1 MLTILS
7 SVTDNIMQ
15 ESKFLIHGWH
25 HRAND
30 WKMRDCL
37 SYLTTTAEEAVATC
51 RRLNPQ
57 FEVHYVEL
65 DDSEPEVV
73 KLQPLR

>member
-1 MLTILS
+1 
-7 SVTDNIMQ
+7 MQ

-25 HRAND
+25 HRSNG
-30 WKMRDCL
+30 WTMRDCL

-51 RRLNPQ
+51 RALNPQ

-65 DDSEPEVV
+65 ED
-73 KLQPLR
+73 

>member
-1 MLTILS
+1 
-7 SVTDNIMQ
+7 MQ

-25 HRAND
+25 HRANG
-30 WKMRDCL
+30 WTMRDCL

-65 DDSEPEVV
+65 DDSDIEVV
-73 KLQPLR
+73 RMQPLR

>member
-1 MLTILS
+1 
-7 SVTDNIMQ
+7 MQ

-25 HRAND
+25 HRANGLT
-30 WKMRDCL
+30 MRDCL

-65 DDSEPEVV
+65 DDSDIEVV